1 MKDELHFHANNFLGI
16 PPEYSS
22 PKSPFVIFPVGYD
35 STTSYKAG
43 TREGPAAILAASRQV
58 ELYDDELG
66 FEPYE
71 VGIYTQPSLE
81 ITTKGPKEMLER
93 IYRAVLPL
101 AQKKKQV
108 VMLGGEHSLS
118 FGAVRAYHKLYKNLS
133 VLQIDAHADLRDSYE
148 DSRYNHACVMR
159 RITELCPT
167 VGVGVRN
174 YSIEEAKFIKAN
186 SSTSL
191 TARKISVVSA
201 YSFISGETSIDEIL
215 DRLTDT
221 VYLTFDLDG
230 FDPSFMPAVG
240 TPEPGGLGWYE
251 TLKLLRFLAERKRVV
266 GFDVMELC
274 PLPGQISSDFIAAKL
289 VYKIIGYL
297 VAAGKKGF

>member
-297 VAAGKKGF
+297 VAAERK

>member
-1 MKDELHFHANNFLGI
+1 MKDELHFHHNNFLGI

-43 TREGPAAILAASRQV
+43 ARAGPAAILAASRQV

-71 VGIYTQPSLE
+71 AGIYTHPSLE
-81 ITTKGPKEMLER
+81 INTKGPKEMLER
-93 IYRAVLPL
+93 VYRAVLPW
-101 AQKKKQV
+101 ARKKKKV
-108 VMLGGEHSLS
+108 VMLGGEHSLT
-118 FGAVRAYHKLYKNLS
+118 FGAVRAYKEVYKNLS
-133 VLQIDAHADLRDSYE
+133 VLQIDAHADLRDSFE
-148 DSRYNHACVMR
+148 DSPYNHACVMR
-159 RITELCPT
+159 RISEICPT
-167 VGVGVRN
+167 VGVGIRN
-174 YSIEEAKFIKAN
+174 YSIDEAKFIKAK
-186 SSTSL
+186 
-191 TARKISVVSA
+191 KIPIVSA

-215 DRLTDT
+215 ARLTDT

-251 TLKLLRFLAERKRVV
+251 MLKLLRFLSERKHVV
-266 GFDVMELC
+266 GFDVMELS

-297 VAAGKKGF
+297 VAAGKRSL

>member
-1 MKDELHFHANNFLGI
+1 MADALHFHHNNFLGI
-16 PPEYSS
+16 PPEFSS
-22 PKSPFVIFPVGYD
+22 PKSPFVILPVGYD

-58 ELYDDELG
+58 ETYDDELG

-71 VGIYTQPSLE
+71 AGIYTHPSLE
-81 ITTKGPKEMLER
+81 ITTKGPKEMVER
-93 IYRAVLPL
+93 VYRAVLPL
-101 AQKKKQV
+101 ARKKKKV
-108 VMLGGEHSLS
+108 AMLGGEHSLT
-118 FGAVRAYHKLYKNLS
+118 FGTVRAYKQIYKNLS
-133 VLQIDAHADLRDSYE
+133 VLQIDAHADLRDSFE
-148 DSRYNHACVMR
+148 DSPYNHACVMR

-167 VGVGVRN
+167 VGVGIRN
-174 YSIEEAKFIKAN
+174 YSIDEAKFIKAK
-186 SSTSL
+186 
-191 TARKISVVSA
+191 KIPVVSA

-240 TPEPGGLGWYE
+240 TPEPGGVGWYE

-297 VAAGKKGF
+297 VAAGKRPA

>member
-1 MKDELHFHANNFLGI
+1 MAELLNFHPNNFLGI

-35 STTSYKAG
+35 STISYKAG
-43 TREGPAAILAASRQV
+43 TREGPAAILAASKQV

-66 FEPYE
+66 FEPY
-71 VGIYTQPSLE
+71 VAGIYTNPALE

-93 IYRAVLPL
+93 VYRAVLPM
-101 AQKKKQV
+101 ARKKKRV
-108 VMLGGEHSLS
+108 VMLGGEHSLT
-118 FGAVRAYHKLYKNLS
+118 FGAVRAYKQVYKNLS

-148 DSRYNHACVMR
+148 DSPYNHACVMR
-159 RITELCPT
+159 RISETCPT
-167 VGVGVRN
+167 VGVGIRN
-174 YSIEEAKFIKAN
+174 YSADEARFIKAK
-186 SSTSL
+186 
-191 TARKISVVSA
+191 KIPVVSA
-201 YSFISGETSIDEIL
+201 YSFISGEVSIDEIL

-251 TLKLLRFLAERKRVV
+251 TLKLLRFLSSPKANKRVV
-266 GFDVMELC
+266 GFDVMELS

-297 VAAGKKGF
+297 VSMGKK

>member
-1 MKDELHFHANNFLGI
+1 MNYPYHYNNFLGI
-16 PPEYSS
+16 PPEFSS

-35 STTSYKAG
+35 STTSYRAG
-43 TREGPAAILAASRQV
+43 AREGPAAILAASRQV

-71 VGIYTQPSLE
+71 AGIYTHPALE
-81 ITTKGPKEMLER
+81 ISTKGPKGMLDR
-93 IYRAVLPL
+93 VYRAVLPMVR
-101 AQKKKQV
+101 KKKKV
-108 VMLGGEHSLS
+108 VMLGGEHSLT
-118 FGAVRAYHKLYKNLS
+118 FGAVKACKEVYKNLS
-133 VLQIDAHADLRDSYE
+133 VLQIDAHADLRNSFE
-148 DSRYNHACVMR
+148 DSPYNHACVMR
-159 RITELCPT
+159 RISELCPS
-167 VGVGVRN
+167 VGVGIRN
-174 YSIEEAKFIKAN
+174 YSIDEAKFIKAK
-186 SSTSL
+186 
-191 TARKISVVSA
+191 KIPVVSA

-251 TLKLLRFLAERKRVV
+251 TLKLLRFLADRKHVV
-266 GFDVMELC
+266 GVDVMELC

-297 VAAGKKGF
+297 VAIRKKVF

>member
-1 MKDELHFHANNFLGI
+1 MAEGLHFHHNNFLGI
-16 PPEYSS
+16 PSEFSS
-22 PKSPFVIFPVGYD
+22 SKSPFVILPVGYD

-58 ELYDDELG
+58 ETYDEELG
-66 FEPYE
+66 FEPFE
-71 VGIYTQPSLE
+71 AGIYTHPSLE
-81 ITTKGPKEMLER
+81 ISTRGPKEMVER
-93 IYRAVLPL
+93 VYRAILPL
-101 AQKKKQV
+101 ARQKKKV
-108 VMLGGEHSLS
+108 VMLGGEHSLT
-118 FGAVRAYHKLYKNLS
+118 FGAVRAYKQVYKNLS
-133 VLQIDAHADLRDSYE
+133 VLQIDAHADLRNSFE
-148 DSRYNHACVMR
+148 DSPYNHACVMR
-159 RITELCPT
+159 RISEICPT
-167 VGVGVRN
+167 IGVGIRN
-174 YSIEEAKFIKAN
+174 YSIDEAKFIETK
-186 SSTSL
+186 
-191 TARKISVVSA
+191 KIPVVSA
-201 YSFISGETSIDEIL
+201 SSFISGETSIDEIL

-266 GFDVMELC
+266 GFDVMELS

-297 VAAGKKGF
+297 VAAAKRTA